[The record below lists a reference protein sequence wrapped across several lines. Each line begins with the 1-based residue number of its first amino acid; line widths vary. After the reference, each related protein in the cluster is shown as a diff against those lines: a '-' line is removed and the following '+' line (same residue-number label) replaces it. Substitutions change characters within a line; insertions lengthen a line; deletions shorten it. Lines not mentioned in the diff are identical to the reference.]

1 MELFYV
7 ELYIN
12 GTFTDHTNWNER
24 TEFGDVTAYNDSGAY
39 ALRFDNGAVVKISVS
54 FDFEL
59 MTVSMVM
66 DPDSEGKVMGLF
78 GEFSVS
84 KSFKPATLLLH
95 IVLYLPKPEQR
106 IVATNRLW
114 MAIRYML
121 APLLRQ

>member
-1 MELFYV
+1 M
-7 ELYIN
+7 
-12 GTFTDHTNWNER
+12 
-24 TEFGDVTAYNDSGAY
+24 
-39 ALRFDNGAVVKISVS
+39 KISVS
-54 FDFEL
+54 FEFEL

-95 IVLYLPKPEQR
+95 ILSCLPKPDQR
-106 IVATNRLW
+106 IVATNRLR

-121 APLLRQ
+121 VPLLRQ

>member
-1 MELFYV
+1 MELFYA

-12 GTFTDHTNWNER
+12 GTFTDHKNWDER

-66 DPDSEGKVMGLF
+66 DPDSEGQVMGLF
-78 GEFSVS
+78 GKYSVL
-84 KSFKPATLLLH
+84 KFF
-95 IVLYLPKPEQR
+95 
-106 IVATNRLW
+106 
-114 MAIRYML
+114 
-121 APLLRQ
+121 